1 MPLSE
6 YKTALVTGASSGVG
20 MACVRALREKGLDVV
35 ALARREERLRPL
47 AEETG
52 CRVMVQDLLDT
63 ESIYTNLPD
72 LNADILIN
80 NAGLGRG
87 YEGFLKSTADEIEE
101 MVNLNVSAA
110 FHVTRALAEGMAERK
125 SGHIIQ
131 LGSVAALYPI
141 GLPVYGGTK
150 GAIHMFSQHFRIE
163 LAGTGVRHTEICP
176 GRIATEF
183 FDSAFKAREDRDAFL
198 SGYSPL
204 LPEDIAAAALF
215 AIDAPWHVNVSTIEL
230 TPTEQVPGGAI
241 IKQARSN

>member
-6 YKTALVTGASSGVG
+6 YKTVLITGASSGVG
-20 MACVRALREKGLDVV
+20 MACVRMLRGRGLDVV
-35 ALARREERLRPL
+35 ALARREERLGPL

-63 ESIYTNLPD
+63 EKIYTNLPD
-72 LNADILIN
+72 LGADILIN

-87 YEGFLKSTADEIEE
+87 YEGFLQSTANEIQE

-110 FHVTRALAEGMAERK
+110 FHVTRALAEGMVERK

-131 LGSVAALYPI
+131 LGSIAALYPI

-150 GAIHMFSQHFRIE
+150 GALHMFSQHFRIE

-204 LPEDIAAAALF
+204 QPDDIAAAVMFAL
-215 AIDAPWHVNVSTIEL
+215 DAPWHVNVSTIEL

-241 IKQARSN
+241 IKEARFN

>member
-6 YKTALVTGASSGVG
+6 YKTVLVTGASSGVG
-20 MACVRALREKGLDVV
+20 MASVRALRGRGLDVI
-35 ALARREERLRPL
+35 ALARREERLEPL

-52 CRVMVQDLLDT
+52 CRVIVQDLLDT
-63 ESIYTNLPD
+63 EKIYTNLPD
-72 LNADILIN
+72 LGVDILIN

-87 YEGFLKSTADEIEE
+87 YEGFLKSTANEIQE

-131 LGSVAALYPI
+131 LGSIAALYPI

-150 GAIHMFSQHFRIE
+150 GALHMFSQHFRIE

-204 LPEDIAAAALF
+204 QPEDVAAAALF
-215 AIDAPWHVNVSTIEL
+215 ALDAPWHVNVSTIEL

-241 IKQARSN
+241 IKEARIN

>member
-20 MACVRALREKGLDVV
+20 MACVRALRGKGLDVV

-52 CRVMVQDLLDT
+52 CRVIVQDLLDT
-63 ESIYTNLPD
+63 ETIYTNLPD

-101 MVNLNVSAA
+101 MVNLNVIAA

-204 LPEDIAAAALF
+204 QPEDIAAAALF
-215 AIDAPWHVNVSTIEL
+215 ALDAPWHVNVSTIEL

-241 IKQARSN
+241 IKEARAN

>member
-6 YKTALVTGASSGVG
+6 YKTVLVTGASSGVG
-20 MACVRALREKGLDVV
+20 MASVRALRGRGLDVI
-35 ALARREERLRPL
+35 ALARREERLEPL

-63 ESIYTNLPD
+63 EKIYTNLPD
-72 LNADILIN
+72 LGVDILIN

-87 YEGFLKSTADEIEE
+87 YEGFLKSTPNEIQE

-131 LGSVAALYPI
+131 LGSIAALYPI

-150 GAIHMFSQHFRIE
+150 GALHMFSQHFRIE

-204 LPEDIAAAALF
+204 QPEDVAAAALF
-215 AIDAPWHVNVSTIEL
+215 ALDAPWHVNVSTIEL
-230 TPTEQVPGGAI
+230 TPTEQAPGGAI
-241 IKQARSN
+241 IKEARSN

>member
-1 MPLSE
+1 
-6 YKTALVTGASSGVG
+6 
-20 MACVRALREKGLDVV
+20 MACVRALRGKGLAVV

-52 CRVMVQDLLDT
+52 CRIMVQDLLDT
-63 ESIYTNLPD
+63 EAIYSNLPELD
-72 LNADILIN
+72 ADILIN

-101 MVNLNVSAA
+101 MVKLNVSAA
-110 FHVTRALAEGMAERK
+110 FHVTRVIAEGMAERK

-198 SGYSPL
+198 SGYTPL
-204 LPEDIAAAALF
+204 QPADIAAAAIF
-215 AIDAPWHVNVSTIEL
+215 ALDAPWHVNVSTIEL
-230 TPTEQVPGGAI
+230 TPTEQVPGGANI
-241 IKQARSN
+241 TQARAN

>member
-6 YKTALVTGASSGVG
+6 YKTVLVTGASSGVG
-20 MACVRALREKGLDVV
+20 MASVRALRERGLDVI
-35 ALARREERLRPL
+35 ALARREERLEPL

-52 CRVMVQDLLDT
+52 CRVLVQDLLDT
-63 ESIYTNLPD
+63 EKIYTDLPD
-72 LNADILIN
+72 LGVDILIN

-87 YEGFLKSTADEIEE
+87 YEGFLKSTANEIQE

-131 LGSVAALYPI
+131 LGSIAALYPI

-150 GAIHMFSQHFRIE
+150 GALHMFSQHFRIE

-204 LPEDIAAAALF
+204 QPEDVAAAALF
-215 AIDAPWHVNVSTIEL
+215 ALDAPWHVNVSTIEL

-241 IKQARSN
+241 IKEARIN

>member
-20 MACVRALREKGLDVV
+20 RACVRVLREKGLDVV
-35 ALARREERLRPL
+35 ALARRKERLEPL

-52 CRVMVQDLLDT
+52 CRILVQDLLET
-63 ESIYTNLPD
+63 ETIYTNLSN
-72 LNADILIN
+72 LGADILIN

-87 YEGFLKSTADEIEE
+87 YEGFLKSTRQNIDE
-101 MVNLNVSAA
+101 MVDLNVSAA
-110 FHVTRALAEGMAERK
+110 FHVTRALAEGMVERK

-131 LGSVAALYPI
+131 IGSLAALYPI

-150 GAIHMFSQHFRIE
+150 GAIHMFSQHFRVE
-163 LAGTGVRHTEICP
+163 LAGSGVRHTEICP

-183 FDSAFKAREDRDAFL
+183 FNSAFKAIEDRDAFL

-204 LPEDIAAAALF
+204 QPNDIAAAALF
-215 AIDAPWHVNVSTIEL
+215 ALNAPWHVNISTIEL

-241 IKQARSN
+241 IKQARAN

>member
-6 YKTALVTGASSGVG
+6 YKTVLVTGASSGVG
-20 MACVRALREKGLDVV
+20 MASVRALRGRGLDVI
-35 ALARREERLRPL
+35 ALARREERLEPL

-52 CRVMVQDLLDT
+52 CRVLVQDLLDT
-63 ESIYTNLPD
+63 EKIYTDLPD
-72 LNADILIN
+72 LGVDILIN

-87 YEGFLKSTADEIEE
+87 YEGFLKSTANEIQE

-131 LGSVAALYPI
+131 LGSIAALYPI

-150 GAIHMFSQHFRIE
+150 GALHMFSQHFRIE

-204 LPEDIAAAALF
+204 QPEDVAAAALF
-215 AIDAPWHVNVSTIEL
+215 ALDAPWHVNVSTIEL

-241 IKQARSN
+241 IKEARIN

>member
-6 YKTALVTGASSGVG
+6 YKTVLVTGASSGVG
-20 MACVRALREKGLDVV
+20 MASVRALRGRGLDVI
-35 ALARREERLRPL
+35 ALARREERLEPL

-52 CRVMVQDLLDT
+52 CRVLVQDLLDT
-63 ESIYTNLPD
+63 EKIYTNLPD
-72 LNADILIN
+72 LGVDILIN

-87 YEGFLKSTADEIEE
+87 YEGFLKSTANEIQE

-131 LGSVAALYPI
+131 LGSIAALYPI

-150 GAIHMFSQHFRIE
+150 GALHMFSQHFRIE

-204 LPEDIAAAALF
+204 QPEDVAAAALF
-215 AIDAPWHVNVSTIEL
+215 ALDAPWHVNVSTIEL

-241 IKQARSN
+241 IKEARIN

>member
-1 MPLSE
+1 MVLSE
-6 YKTALVTGASSGVG
+6 YKTALVTGASSGIG
-20 MACVRALREKGLDVV
+20 AACVRALREKGLDVV
-35 ALARREERLRPL
+35 ALARREDRLAFL
-47 AEETG
+47 AKETG
-52 CRVMVQDLLDT
+52 CRIMIQDLMDT
-63 ESIYTNLPD
+63 NAIYTKLPS

-87 YEGFLKSTADEIEE
+87 YEGFLKSTASEIDQ

-110 FHVTRALAEGMAERK
+110 FHVVRAVAKGMTERK
-125 SGHIIQ
+125 SGHIVQI
-131 LGSVAALYPI
+131 GSIAALYPI

-183 FDSAFKAREDRDAFL
+183 FDTAFKTKKDRDAFL

-204 LPEDIAAAALF
+204 EPDDIAAAVLF
-215 AIDAPWHVNVSTIEL
+215 AIGTPWHVNVSTIEL
-230 TPTEQVPGGAI
+230 TPTEQVPGGAV
-241 IKQARSN
+241 IKQVRPK

>member
-6 YKTALVTGASSGVG
+6 YKTVLITGASSGVG
-20 MACVRALREKGLDVV
+20 MACVRMLRGRGLDVV
-35 ALARREERLRPL
+35 ALARREERLGPL

-63 ESIYTNLPD
+63 EKIYTNLPD
-72 LNADILIN
+72 LGADILIN

-87 YEGFLKSTADEIEE
+87 YEGFLQSTANEIQE

-110 FHVTRALAEGMAERK
+110 FHVTRALAEGMVERK

-131 LGSVAALYPI
+131 LGSIAALYPI

-150 GAIHMFSQHFRIE
+150 GALHMFSQHFRIE

-204 LPEDIAAAALF
+204 QPDDIAAAVLF
-215 AIDAPWHVNVSTIEL
+215 ALDAPWHVNVSTIEL

-241 IKQARSN
+241 IKEARFN

>member
-1 MPLSE
+1 
-6 YKTALVTGASSGVG
+6 
-20 MACVRALREKGLDVV
+20 
-35 ALARREERLRPL
+35 
-47 AEETG
+47 
-52 CRVMVQDLLDT
+52 MVQDLLDT
-63 ESIYTNLPD
+63 EKIYTNLPD
-72 LNADILIN
+72 LGVDILIN

-87 YEGFLKSTADEIEE
+87 YEGFLKSTANEIQE

-131 LGSVAALYPI
+131 LGSIAALYPI

-150 GAIHMFSQHFRIE
+150 GALHMFSQHFRIE

-204 LPEDIAAAALF
+204 QPEDVAAAALF
-215 AIDAPWHVNVSTIEL
+215 ALDAPWHVNVSTIEL

-241 IKQARSN
+241 IKEARIN

>member
-6 YKTALVTGASSGVG
+6 YKTVLVTGASSGVG
-20 MACVRALREKGLDVV
+20 MACVRMLRGRGLDVV
-35 ALARREERLRPL
+35 ALARREERLGPL

-63 ESIYTNLPD
+63 EKIYTNLPD
-72 LNADILIN
+72 LGADILIN

-87 YEGFLKSTADEIEE
+87 YEGFLQSTANEIQE

-110 FHVTRALAEGMAERK
+110 FHVTRALAEGMVERK

-131 LGSVAALYPI
+131 LGSIAALYPI

-150 GAIHMFSQHFRIE
+150 GALHMFSQHFRIE

-230 TPTEQVPGGAI
+230 TPTEQVPGGAL
-241 IKQARSN
+241 IKQARPK